1 MIEIGAQFII
11 VASIMVFFVGVS
23 KSGLA
28 AGFGSLGVPVLS
40 MYVPPI
46 MAAGIL
52 LPLFVVIDTTNLWNY
67 RNHFQRQY
75 LKILILGSMIGIAF
89 GTLAFGVVRP
99 EWLRLLV
106 GVIALWFAGL
116 HFLRNYLPKISGK
129 MPKKFGFFFAVISGF
144 TSHLAH
150 AGGPPVRAFLLNQDL
165 PKSQF
170 IGTFGFLF
178 ACINWMKVGPYLYFG
193 QITWESIKVSL
204 MLAPMIPFGVYA
216 GLKLHKSLSQSL
228 FTKIA
233 YVLLTLAGLKMIYD
247 GLSEIL

>member
-1 MIEIGAQFII
+1 MIEIGTQFII
-11 VASIMVFFVGVS
+11 VASVMVFLIGVS

-28 AGFGSLGVPVLS
+28 AGFGSLGVPILS
-40 MYVPPI
+40 LYVSPI
-46 MAAGIL
+46 IAAGIL

-75 LKILILGSMIGIAF
+75 LKVLILGSMVGIAF

-106 GVIALWFAGL
+106 GIIALWFAGL
-116 HFLRNYLPKISGK
+116 HFFRNALPTFSGK
-129 MPKKFGFFFAVISGF
+129 MPQKYGFVFAIISGF

-193 QITWESIKVSL
+193 QISWETIKVSII
-204 MLAPMIPFGVYA
+204 LAPMIPFGVYA
-216 GLKLHKSLSQSL
+216 GLKLHQSLSQSL

-247 GLSEIL
+247 GLNEIL

>member
-1 MIEIGAQFII
+1 MIEIGTQFII

-28 AGFGSLGVPVLS
+28 AGFGSFGVPVLS

-75 LKILILGSMIGIAF
+75 LKILILSSMIGIAL

-106 GVIALWFAGL
+106 GGIALWFAGL
-116 HFLRNYLPKISGK
+116 HFFRSYLPKISGK
-129 MPKKFGFFFAVISGF
+129 MPQKFGFFFAVVSGF

-216 GLKLHKSLSQSL
+216 GIKLHKSLSQSL

-247 GLSEIL
+247 GLSELL

>member
-1 MIEIGAQFII
+1 MIELGAQFFI
-11 VASIMVFFVGVS
+11 VASVMVFLVGVS
-23 KSGLA
+23 KTGLA
-28 AGFGSLGVPVLS
+28 AGFGALSVPVLS
-40 MYVPPI
+40 LYIPPI

-75 LKILILGSMIGIAF
+75 LKTLILGALVGIAF
-89 GTLAFGVVRP
+89 GTLAFGVIRP

-106 GVIALWFAGL
+106 GCIALWFSAI
-116 HFLRNYLPKISGK
+116 HFFKAILPKVSGK
-129 MPKKFGFFFAVISGF
+129 MPQEYGFLFAIVSGF

-178 ACINWMKVGPYLYFG
+178 ACINWMKVPPYIYFG
-193 QITWESIKVSL
+193 QVSWETVKVSL
-204 MLAPMIPFGVYA
+204 MLAPMIPFGVFV
-216 GLKLHKSLSQSL
+216 GLTLHKSLSETL

-247 GLSEIL
+247 GLGEIL